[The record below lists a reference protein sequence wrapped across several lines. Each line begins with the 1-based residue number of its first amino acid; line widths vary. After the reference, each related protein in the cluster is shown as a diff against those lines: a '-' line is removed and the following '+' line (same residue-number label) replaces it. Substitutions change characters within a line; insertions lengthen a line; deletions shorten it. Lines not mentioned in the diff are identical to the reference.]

1 MSTIIVAI
9 DQSRQWKTY
18 QDPRINDKVKPTVN
32 TLSSTPLTSKSLQAL
47 IDDISIA
54 VTPFVGQGAVADYI
68 PALAGVNPQQ
78 FGMAVHT
85 VDGEAFGVGDFD
97 TGFSIQSIS
106 KVLSLTLAI
115 DHHGRQLWKRVG
127 LEPSGDP
134 FNSLVQLEHERGI
147 PRNPLI
153 NAGAILIADTLLDA
167 YSDPIEQLLT
177 LIEQQTGNRPEIDA
191 VVAASERAT
200 GFRNEAMANLM
211 KSFGNLRHPVEA
223 VLDVYFRQ
231 CAIVLNCEDLAGVFA
246 FLANNGRQP
255 GSEKEVVSARRARRI
270 NALMLTCGTYD
281 RAGEFAFEVGLPAK
295 SGVGGGIAA
304 VVPGKMALCAWSPT
318 LGASGNSVA
327 ATEALRMFAERTDCS
342 VF

>member
-1 MSTIIVAI
+1 M
-9 DQSRQWKTY
+9 
-18 QDPRINDKVKPTVN
+18 
-32 TLSSTPLTSKSLQAL
+32 TSLSLQHL
-47 IDDISIA
+47 IDEIAISVAPMI
-54 VTPFVGQGAVADYI
+54 GNGAVANYI
-68 PALAGVNPQQ
+68 PALAGVNPMQ
-78 FGMAVHT
+78 FGMALHT
-85 VDGEAFGVGDFD
+85 VDGNTFSTGDSA

-115 DHHGRQLWKRVG
+115 EIHGRQLWQRVG

-167 YSDPIEQLLT
+167 YDDPVEQLLT
-177 LIEQQTGNRPEIDA
+177 LIEQQSGRRPVVDA
-191 VVAASERAT
+191 EVAASEKNS

-211 KSFGNLRHPVEA
+211 KSFGNLKHPVEA

-231 CAIVLNCEDLAGVFA
+231 CSIVLSCEDLARVFA
-246 FLANNGRQP
+246 FLANNGKQP
-255 GSEKEVVSARRARRI
+255 LGGQSVVSARRARRI

-281 RAGEFAFEVGLPAK
+281 RAGQFAFEVGLPAK
-295 SGVGGGIAA
+295 SGVGGGITAI
-304 VVPGKMALCAWSPT
+304 VPNKMALCAWSPA
-318 LGASGNSVA
+318 LGESGNSVA
-327 ATEALRMFAERTDCS
+327 ATEALRLFAERANCS